1 MVEQL
6 KELLEPFEQNGN
18 LHYGEGVTELAHAL
32 QAASLAHEA
41 GEKESMIAAAL
52 LHDYGHLV
60 HDLGES
66 IAEQGVDANH
76 ETVGANALEKWFPTS
91 VTEPIRWHVAAKRY
105 LCATELGYFDQL
117 SPASVL
123 SLQLQGGPMNPEE
136 LVEFSARPFAEEAVR
151 LRRYDDQ
158 AKRPGATAPELT
170 HYHNIL
176 TGLLRR

>member
-6 KELLEPFEQNGN
+6 KEILEPFEQNGN

-32 QAASLAHEA
+32 QAAYLAHEA
-41 GEKESMIAAAL
+41 GENESMIAAAL

-60 HDLGES
+60 HGHGES

-136 LVEFSARPFAEEAVR
+136 LEKFSASPFSEEAVR

-158 AKRPGATAPELT
+158 AKNPSANPPDLVTYYPVLK
-170 HYHNIL
+170 
-176 TGLLRR
+176 GLLVK

>member
-6 KELLEPFEQNGN
+6 KEILEPFEQNGN

-32 QAASLAHEA
+32 QAAYLAHEA
-41 GEKESMIAAAL
+41 GENESMIAAAL

-60 HDLGES
+60 HCLGES

-76 ETVGANALEKWFPTS
+76 ETVGANALGKWFPTS

-105 LCATELGYFDQL
+105 LCAAELGYFDQL

-136 LVEFSARPFAEEAVR
+136 VVEFSARPFAEEADR

-158 AKRPGATAPELT
+158 AKRPGATVLELT

-176 TGLLRR
+176 PGLLRR

>member
-1 MVEQL
+1 MIHL
-6 KELLEPFEQNGN
+6 NDLLEPYNQYGN
-18 LHYGEGVTELAHAL
+18 LHHGEGVTELAHAL
-32 QAASLAHEA
+32 QTAYLAQEA
-41 GEKESMIAAAL
+41 GESESMIAAAL

-60 HDLGES
+60 HDLGEN
-66 IAEQGVDANH
+66 IAEQGVDADH
-76 ETVGANALEKWFPTS
+76 ETVGAKALEKWFPTI
-91 VTEPIRWHVAAKRY
+91 VTEPIRWHLAAKRY

-158 AKRPGATAPELT
+158 AKRSDANNPELT
-170 HYHNIL
+170 HYHNTL
-176 TGLLRR
+176 TGLLLR

>member
-32 QAASLAHEA
+32 QAAYLAHEA
-41 GEKESMIAAAL
+41 GESESMIAAAL

-60 HDLGES
+60 HDLGEN
-66 IAEQGVDANH
+66 IAEQGVDADH
-76 ETVGANALEKWFPTS
+76 ETVGAKALEKWFPTT
-91 VTEPIRWHVAAKRY
+91 VTEPIRWHLAAKRY

-151 LRRYDDQ
+151 LRSMMIRQSDLMQ
-158 AKRPGATAPELT
+158 TLQ
-170 HYHNIL
+170 N
-176 TGLLRR
+176 

>member
-1 MVEQL
+1 MIHL
-6 KELLEPFEQNGN
+6 NDLLEPYNQYGN

-32 QAASLAHEA
+32 QTAYLAQKA
-41 GEKESMIAAAL
+41 GENESMIATAL

-60 HDLGES
+60 HGLGEN
-66 IAEQGVDANH
+66 IAEQGVDADH

-91 VTEPIRWHVAAKRY
+91 VTEPIRWHVAAKCY

-136 LVEFSARPFAEEAVR
+136 LEKFSARPFSEEAVR

-158 AKRPGATAPELT
+158 AKNPSANPPGLVTFYPVLKS
-170 HYHNIL
+170 
-176 TGLLRR
+176 LLVK

>member
-1 MVEQL
+1 MLQQL
-6 KELLEPFEQNGN
+6 LKPYQQYGN

-32 QAASLAHEA
+32 QAAQLAHEA
-41 GEKESMIAAAL
+41 GENESLIAAAL

-60 HDLGES
+60 HGLGEN

-136 LVEFSARPFAEEAVR
+136 LEEFSARPFSEEAVR

-158 AKRPGATAPELT
+158 AKNPSANPPGLVTYFPVLKS
-170 HYHNIL
+170 
-176 TGLLRR
+176 LLVK